1 MSSVKAF
8 GSISIIDSTDVGR
21 LSVYLTS
28 TQPQTVIENPN
39 ENIPTYTPDWSTSN
53 LILTPIVFLNENQL
67 QLSSTGLEVVWKK
80 QEGSSS
86 IKELESG
93 ESVSE
98 GVLTVSRNVLG
109 DVPSGLLTYIATIQY
124 TDPNTDITLETR
136 AQMTFA
142 LAKQATDAKY
152 CSIQGES
159 AFLYNSNQVIVGS
172 DTITLT
178 ASLTNVS
185 VTQWQ
190 YKNSTGDFVA
200 MTTTNNPTING
211 NTIIIKASE
220 NILFNNDIAVIKL
233 VTNDS
238 AVYDIHTITK
248 IRDGAAGNNTISV
261 VLSNESHTFPCDSSG
276 SVTSYT
282 GANTTISVFEGGT
295 DVTNDWNIAYDEN
308 GCSGT
313 FQNNTYTVTEMT
325 DDAGYVE
332 FSCTKSGAS
341 TLKKRFTLIKQ
352 KAGLDG
358 DDAVVYTLRASTLT
372 LNLNQSNV
380 FSPKAVTFSAYK
392 QVGNETSQSV
402 YNGRFKIFES
412 TDGVSFS
419 SNKYTS
425 GTDEATKT
433 YTPSTTNIRA
443 IKCELYAAGATSTLL
458 DSQTVMVTKDGIDGE
473 DGNPGEG
480 GTSVV
485 LGNEAEV
492 IPCNTDGTVK
502 SNTTINSPFYGYIGI
517 KRAAITCQPGT
528 LPDGVTVSKNTPGT
542 TSAGGLLVINIP
554 AGNALGNANT
564 LNGNFT
570 LNFTCNSTTVE
581 RKFSW
586 AKSIQASNAVLL
598 QIYAPQGDVIVNG
611 SNSVE
616 LETQLTDGSTVI
628 TQGITYQ
635 WSKFSS
641 GTYQNISEATQSTL
655 TVTPDMVESLASFKC
670 TATYGGKPY
679 IAYWTVTDKND
690 PITLLLLSSVG
701 TQLTSDSPFGV
712 VYTIAYLNG
721 EEIDPI
727 LSTSFLTAPPSSP
740 QSGDF
745 YYHIDKT
752 QKTVVLKKY
761 NGTSWQN
768 ATEKP
773 IGTYKYYR
781 RNAQGVEL
789 DQSTPW
795 KEGKVVYIDREI
807 VDKSLVIN
815 CEAEIPLS

>member
-39 ENIPTYTPDWSTSN
+39 ENIPTYTPDWNTSN

-67 QLSSTGLEVVWKK
+67 QLSGTGLEVVWKK

-124 TDPNTDITLETR
+124 TDPNTDITLETQ

-178 ASLTNVS
+178 ASLANVS

-433 YTPSTTNIRA
+433 YTPSATSIRA
-443 IKCELYAAGATSTLL
+443 IKCELYAAGSTTTLL

-492 IPCNTDGTVK
+492 IPCNSDGTVK
-502 SNTTINSPFYGYIGI
+502 SNTTINIPFYGYIGI

-641 GTYQNISEATQSTL
+641 GIYQNISGATQSTL